1 MTRETDCAFEWKRTK
16 VHFGV
21 IAAVAVF
28 LLSLLAQDARFS
40 ELNGDLLA
48 LDRDRRDLEEER
60 DHLMLRRE
68 HLTNPTR
75 VRAIATER
83 YGMVAPDPGRVHEL
97 R

>member
-40 ELNGDLLA
+40 ELNGDL
-48 LDRDRRDLEEER
+48 EEER